1 MTASPAPGTDRA
13 TILAQI
19 AALGRMNRQE
29 LRDEWQ
35 RLFGGTA
42 PGYGLDMMRRRLIY
56 RVQELAYGGLAEAT
70 RQRLRE
76 IDRIAQERAR
86 QALEP
91 DRPVAGTMLIKEY
104 EGERHEVLVLP
115 QGFQYRGQRYESL
128 SHIARVISGTNWNG
142 WRFFGLRR
150 QKKVA

>member
-1 MTASPAPGTDRA
+1 MTTPPDRA
-13 TILAQI
+13 SILAHI
-19 AALGRMNRQE
+19 AALGRMNRAE
-29 LRDEWQ
+29 LCDEWL
-35 RLFGGTA
+35 RLFGKAA
-42 PGYGLDMMRRRLIY
+42 PGYGPDLMRRRLIY

-76 IDRIAQERAR
+76 VDRIAQERAR
-86 QALEP
+86 QTREP

-104 EGERHEVLVLP
+104 EGERHEVLVLS